1 MDKAQRQREVKIL
14 RWTRWLHGWM
24 GILLFLL
31 FLLVASTGLL
41 LAWKKNSGG
50 YILAATTRG
59 SSTELADW
67 RPLSEL
73 TQLAT
78 TYLRDSVAA
87 DLDPTLDRID
97 VRPDKGVVKISF
109 ENHYWGLQL
118 DGATGALLSV
128 ERRRS
133 DFIEQL
139 HDGSILDRQLTTA
152 GWIKLVYS
160 SITGTALLLFSITGF
175 WLWYGPRRLRRERRG

>member
-1 MDKAQRQREVKIL
+1 MNKEQRQREVKLL
-14 RWTRWLHGWM
+14 RWTRWLHGSL
-24 GILLFLL
+24 GILLFAL
-31 FLLVASTGLL
+31 FILVAITGLL
-41 LAWKKNSGG
+41 LTWKKNSGG
-50 YILAATTRG
+50 YILADTARG

-67 RPLSEL
+67 RPLNEL
-73 TQLAT
+73 TRLAV
-78 TYLRDSVAA
+78 TYLRDSVDAA
-87 DLDPTLDRID
+87 LDPSLDRID
-97 VRPDKGVVKISF
+97 VRPDRGVVKISF

-133 DFIEQL
+133 DLIEQL
-139 HDGSILDRQLTTA
+139 HDGSILDRELATA

-175 WLWYGPRRLRRERRG
+175 WLWYGPRRLRKERQK